1 MAPTAHAHAWFQ
13 AFTKSTMGIPAGS
26 DQFGPRQFENPTLVQ
41 SGSQTMEEYMADA
54 ERLYERFV
62 LEVVDE
68 LAQATSPLSEPVPTI
83 AGLKKLKRTTE
94 KIRKVV
100 FLEAQRDFT
109 TLLLTPPPPPRARA
123 NRPHLAFRSTMAYP
137 RW

>member
-1 MAPTAHAHAWFQ
+1 MVQ
-13 AFTKSTMGIPAGS
+13 AFTKSTMGIPGGS

-100 FLEAQRDFT
+100 FREAQRDFT

>member
-1 MAPTAHAHAWFQ
+1 MAPTARAHAWSQ
-13 AFTKSTMGIPAGS
+13 AFTESTKGIPAGS